1 MGNIWQLQEA
11 KSKFSEVIDQ
21 AITHGVQIV
30 TRRGKKTVV
39 VMPFDEYERLT
50 KTGGSLTQFLLDSP
64 LAGSDLLVE
73 RDTSL
78 PRKIDIEP

>member
-1 MGNIWQLQEA
+1 MRNIWQLQDA
-11 KSKFSEVIDQ
+11 KSKLSEMIDQ
-21 AITHGVQIV
+21 ALSQGVQII

-50 KTGGSLTQFLLDSP
+50 KHTDDLAQFLLNSP
-64 LAGSDLLVE
+64 LAGSELDVE
-73 RDTSL
+73 RDKSL